1 MRNSP
6 KQGYTIRELS
16 KKLNIPYSNVNR
28 AANSLIKEKILNV
41 IDIGKAKYCTL
52 NLESDETINLLC
64 QISIKD
70 KKKLIKVFQLDQL
83 LKGILDI
90 KGVISVIFLKN
101 NKTKSK
107 LFIIVN
113 KKDASA
119 ETQLNSTKIECSILE
134 AREFINLIKN
144 KKGFKEEILQ
154 NSIIIQGYENY
165 WNLIK
170 EAI

>member
-1 MRNSP
+1 MKNSP
-6 KQGYTIRELS
+6 KQGYTIREIS
-16 KKLNIPYSNVNR
+16 KKLSIPYSNINR

-70 KKKLIKVFQLDQL
+70 KKKLIKAFPLDQF
-83 LKGILDI
+83 LKDIPDI

-107 LFIIVN
+107 VFIIVN
-113 KKDASA
+113 KKDITP
-119 ETQLNSTKIECSILE
+119 ETQLNPTKIEYSILE
-134 AREFINLIKN
+134 ADEFITLIKN
-144 KKGFKEEILQ
+144 EQEFKEEILQ
-154 NSIIIQGYENY
+154 NSIILQGYENY